1 MRILLSG
8 GAKTGNIAKAIG
20 KKFEISG
27 DTINIVNNIE
37 NIDSIFEKGDYF
49 DKCLIAQPSITNDGR
64 DTDELT
70 IRNKV
75 NHFALTMRDR
85 GLVGGNKEYVFL
97 IQSEDIA
104 SMVSDEIIPLGTNTA
119 VVLVQPPYS
128 VKFFTE
134 LLVTSVRNL
143 PASYLYVPEVVT
155 PETVDDIEIDVTDEI
170 DMDDI
175 ESLDVSSQRV
185 IEHQAPNDLSQL
197 MFGGE
202 DIDTVEEQVVSDS
215 FGSIDGED
223 STDYSDG
230 NEQDFG
236 FDSTDGSGQDFGFEE
251 ADSLFGES
259 YSSEESFGASE
270 GDLFGADDEPFGS
283 NEEPFGASDDPF
295 GAEVDEEESDFN
307 MDGATGFGN
316 EPIQQSG
323 DIPDYMETK
332 SKSNVTDMM
341 FDDIP
346 EEQNQ
351 FEEFNEQ
358 TEPEETAETV
368 ETTETTDDF
377 SLGEATFNEAGPV
390 NDFIENQTEENE
402 QVDDM
407 SVEDFSGNIPGFDV
421 DMYDNKETHT
431 STQMGGLQGFD
442 DGMYVQP
449 EPEVQQP
456 VESEQ
461 GLSGFDN
468 SMYGAEEPMPQ
479 QSMSG
484 MQTGG
489 ITQGMDI
496 QQEIGRSMGQVEPV
510 KEKRGLFGRR
520 KKAQAAPVE
529 VPTSKTVTSLKRLK
543 DELDPFAARGNSI
556 LVTGCGGCG
565 TSWVAFNLANII
577 HQLGYTVL
585 LVDMDTLGRTQSYI
599 SKRTLESIEPDGSS
613 LISAVN
619 STTGISAY
627 QSVVKTGFHLLTN
640 GLAADAVKA
649 EEVLHRDKINR
660 FANSAKSSHNFVI
673 YDIPF
678 DLATTFLSDITYIAD
693 DIVCVTDTSNWGITK
708 MMQSITNVSSDDMQE
723 VIFAKTQ
730 ILFNRQRN
738 LNLLFGS
745 SRIKTADNI
754 LKAIDK
760 EILELLGEDPGV
772 YFKDLGIAGVI
783 DDDPKAEASWYAD
796 VQYSDTQKGQQI
808 FLEVLRNIV
817 LRRH

>member
-155 PETVDDIEIDVTDEI
+155 PETVDDIEIDVTDDI

-223 STDYSDG
+223 STDFSDG

-236 FDSTDGSGQDFGFEE
+236 FESTDGSGQDFGFEE
-251 ADSLFGES
+251 ADGLFGES
-259 YSSEESFGASE
+259 YSSEESFGESE

-283 NEEPFGASDDPF
+283 NEEPFGA
-295 GAEVDEEESDFN
+295 EVDEEDSDFN
-307 MDGATGFGN
+307 MDGAAGFGN

-323 DIPDYMETK
+323 DIPDYIETK
-332 SKSNVTDMM
+332 SKSNVIDMM

-351 FEEFNEQ
+351 LEEFNGQ
-358 TEPEETAETV
+358 TEPEETAETA
-368 ETTETTDDF
+368 ETADDF

-468 SMYGAEEPMPQ
+468 SMYVAEEPMPQ
-479 QSMSG
+479 QSMSD

-708 MMQSITNVSSDDMQE
+708 MMQSITNISSDDMQE

>member
-75 NHFALTMRDR
+75 NRFALTMRDR

-104 SMVSDEIIPLGTNTA
+104 SMVSDEIIPLGNNTA

-175 ESLDVSSQRV
+175 ESLDISSQRV

-223 STDYSDG
+223 STDFSDD

-236 FDSTDGSGQDFGFEE
+236 FDSTDGSEQNFGFEE
-251 ADSLFGES
+251 AESLFGES
-259 YSSEESFGASE
+259 DSSEELSGASE

-307 MDGATGFGN
+307 MDGATGFGD

-341 FDDIP
+341 FEGIP

-351 FEEFNEQ
+351 FEEFTEQ
-358 TEPEETAETV
+358 AEPEETV
-368 ETTETTDDF
+368 DDF

-479 QSMSG
+479 QSMSD

-496 QQEIGRSMGQVEPV
+496 QQEIGRSMGQAEPV

-520 KKAQAAPVE
+520 KKVQAAPAE
-529 VPTSKTVTSLKRLK
+529 VPTSKAVTSLKRLK

-660 FANSAKSSHNFVI
+660 FANSAKSSHNFVV

-708 MMQSITNVSSDDMQE
+708 MMQSITNVSSEDMQE

>member
-37 NIDSIFEKGDYF
+37 NIGSIFEKGDYF

-155 PETVDDIEIDVTDEI
+155 PETVDDIEIDVTDDI

-223 STDYSDG
+223 STDYSDD

-236 FDSTDGSGQDFGFEE
+236 FESTDGNEQDFGFEE
-251 ADSLFGES
+251 ADGLFGES

-307 MDGATGFGN
+307 MDGANGFGN

-332 SKSNVTDMM
+332 SKSNVTNMM

-351 FEEFNEQ
+351 FKGQ
-358 TEPEETAETV
+358 TEPEETAETA
-368 ETTETTDDF
+368 ETADDF

-529 VPTSKTVTSLKRLK
+529 VPTGKTVTSLKRLK

-708 MMQSITNVSSDDMQE
+708 MMQSITNISSDDMQE